1 MDNPNFQQMIGYCNQ
16 KAQLI
21 SRRTLGHDIQKLY
34 ESLFQQVHTK
44 LGSHCKEGGRVSIT
58 LDAWSSTTRVP
69 FLGIT
74 GHYIDKSSSKF
85 QSILLGFERLRGSHT
100 AESLSR
106 VCLAVLERFHLVEHI
121 RGITT
126 DNASTNTKMLRLLA
140 RSLPGF
146 NAKDDHIRCMAH
158 VINLAV
164 QELLSHLRV
173 TASEHYDNLSVNQQ
187 TGIDRIPQ
195 VFAKARRIIS
205 KIRASN
211 LLWESFEAQTLAAKL
226 PALKLVLDMP
236 VRYVIQT
243 SLVQF
248 YYLFKID
255 GTQPTICLID
265 SYSFGLQFMQ
275 LVELKNFYDQ
285 ILYLMM
291 IGIYLLDSHPF

>member
-1 MDNPNFQQMIGYCNQ
+1 MFREYLAAFVISSNSSLSIVDNSNFQQMIGYCNQ

-34 ESLFQQVHTK
+34 EVLFQQVHIR
-44 LGSHCKEGGRVSIT
+44 LESHCKEGGRVSIT
-58 LDAWSSTTRVP
+58 LDAWSSATRVP
-69 FLGIT
+69 FLGTT
-74 GHYIDKSSSKF
+74 GHYINKSNSQF

-100 AESLSR
+100 AESLSH
-106 VCLAVLERFHLVEHI
+106 VCLSVLERFNLIEHI
-121 RGITT
+121 RATTT
-126 DNASTNTKMLRLLA
+126 DNASTNTKMLSLLA

-146 NAKDDHIRCMAH
+146 HAKDDHIRCMAH

-173 TASEHYDNLSVNQQ
+173 TASEQYQDQSHAFQQQ
-187 TGIDRIPQ
+187 TAIERIPQ

-236 VRYVIQT
+236 VRYVILT
-243 SLVQF
+243 
-248 YYLFKID
+248 LFLPIAD
-255 GTQPTICLID
+255 
-265 SYSFGLQFMQ
+265 
-275 LVELKNFYDQ
+275 LK
-285 ILYLMM
+285 
-291 IGIYLLDSHPF
+291 